1 MALRL
6 IYIAADSVGSVSRG
20 FPCASDQIRDGSL
33 RQAMDETKTTAVLWL
48 NSAETFIDISEAD
61 AIQGKSSHWA
71 SESGVI
77 DVFIMSSADPK
88 EVSVQYTDLTGG

>member
-1 MALRL
+1 
-6 IYIAADSVGSVSRG
+6 
-20 FPCASDQIRDGSL
+20 
-33 RQAMDETKTTAVLWL
+33 MDETKTTAVLWL

-61 AIQGKSSHWA
+61 AIHGKSSHWA

-88 EVSVQYTDLTGG
+88 EVSVQYTDLTGDLTYQRQLLAA